1 MIPVGTDAPQR
12 RTPYMNYFLIAACV
26 VIYLISHRTTSPAHP
41 YGLAHGWARFMLNPR
56 HLEMV
61 QFVTY
66 IFLHANIMHILGNMI
81 FLWVFGNQVNDRLGH
96 LAYLFFFLAG
106 GILAGCGQVLTS
118 AHGNPTLGASGSIA
132 AVAGLFLV
140 LCPLVNI
147 RVWFFVI
154 IFEVASFWFVL
165 AQILLFDVY
174 GAFTRNDDVAHWAHL
189 TGYLTGFITGIVI
202 LFLRLVPRD
211 HYDLLSLL
219 NRYRRRA
226 AYRQMV
232 SRGYNPFEKP
242 TPPAAGV
249 TRIAGPVSVANPEM
263 TRLSSLVQQHRREH
277 DLLRAAAVY
286 RDLMEKFPDAR
297 LPRDTLLDVANE
309 LMLEKDFKRAAGAY
323 EMVLS
328 FGGTGA
334 DNDEIKQ
341 ILGIIYARY
350 LSDSA
355 RALQL
360 FESIIDHI
368 HDAQRKAFLQAE
380 IAALKAGVAHDDE
393 RG

>member
-26 VIYLISHRTTSPAHP
+26 VIYFISHRAVSPAHP

-56 HLEMV
+56 HLKMV

-106 GILAGCGQVLTS
+106 GILAGCGQVFTS
-118 AHGNPTLGASGSIA
+118 VHGNPTLGASGSIA
-132 AVAGLFLV
+132 AVAGLFLA

-147 RVWFFVI
+147 RVWFFI
-154 IFEVASFWFVL
+154 TIFEVASFWFLL

-174 GAFTRNDDVAHWAHL
+174 GAFTHSGNVAHWAHL
-189 TGYLTGFITGIVI
+189 TGYLTGFITGMVI
-202 LFLRLVPRD
+202 LLLRLVPRD

-219 NRYRRRA
+219 NRYRRRT

-232 SRGYNPFEKP
+232 SRGYNPFDKP
-242 TPPAAGV
+242 VPPTVGK
-249 TRIAGPVSVANPEM
+249 TKIAGPVTATDPEM
-263 TRLSSLVQQHRREH
+263 ARLVSEVQQHRREH
-277 DLLRAAAVY
+277 DLPKATAVY
-286 RDLMEKFPDAR
+286 RQLVDQFPQAR
-297 LPRDTLLDVANE
+297 LPRDTLLDVANQ
-309 LMLEKDFKRAAGAY
+309 LAAEKDFKRAADAY
-323 EMVLS
+323 EKLLAA
-328 FGGTGA
+328 GGSGA

-341 ILGIIYARY
+341 ILGLIYARY
-350 LSDSA
+350 LSDPN

-368 HDAQRKAFLQAE
+368 HDARRKAFLQDE
-380 IAALKAGVAHDDE
+380 MAALK
-393 RG
+393 RGDAASSGG